1 MNNAPILKKSRD
13 QEQRKKMDGIRPILV
28 LDKTHVKILNLKT
41 EEKRKKEKEKK
52 IGYNNERK

>member
-1 MNNAPILKKSRD
+1 
-13 QEQRKKMDGIRPILV
+13 MDGSRPLLV

-52 IGYNNERK
+52 IGYNNEKQ